1 MTLNLSWIDDFMVL
15 AETGNFSRAA
25 EERHMTQP
33 AFSRRIR
40 ALEDWL
46 GVELFDRSSQ
56 PARLTDAGLWFRKS
70 AQALQAHVARVPG
83 EARAIA
89 EASSQTLRFA
99 ATHALSFSFMPSWLR
114 ALETRTSVGPVNLVS
129 DTQQKCE
136 ALLQQR
142 QVQFVLAHG
151 HAQVAGP
158 LDEAGLPCV
167 VVGHDQLLPVCA
179 PSADGTPTH
188 PLLAAKAAGRGG
200 GKAADKSAS
209 VQLLAYSSESGLGRI
224 LRDVKGP
231 ALERLSVRPVLTAH
245 LASVLRTMALDG
257 RGLAWLPGI
266 LVGEDLAAGR
276 LVLAAD
282 ADWHLDLEI
291 RLYRDRNPM
300 GAAAEA
306 FWDAAGPAGAPGPV
320 KT

>member
-70 AQALQAHVARVPG
+70 AQELQAQVARIPG

-99 ATHALSFSFMPSWLR
+99 ATHALSFSFMPRWLR

-142 QVQFVLAHG
+142 QVQFVLSHG
-151 HAQVAGP
+151 HAAVAGP
-158 LDEAGLPCV
+158 LDEAGFPHV

-179 PSADGTPTH
+179 PTAEGLPAH
-188 PLLAAKAAGRGG
+188 PLVPGSRAAT
-200 GKAADKSAS
+200 
-209 VQLLAYSSESGLGRI
+209 QLLAYSSESGLGRI
-224 LRDVKGP
+224 LRELKGP

-291 RLYRDRNPM
+291 RLHRDRSTM
-300 GAAAEA
+300 GVAAQA
-306 FWDAAGPAGAPGPV
+306 FWDAAEAAS

>member
-70 AQALQAHVARVPG
+70 AQELQAQVARIPG

-99 ATHALSFSFMPSWLR
+99 ATHALSFSFMPRWLR

-136 ALLQQR
+136 ALLQQGGR
-142 QVQFVLAHG
+142 CIRALARTCG
-151 HAQVAGP
+151 GRRTVGRGRVPACRRLARASAGAGVAGR
-158 LDEAGLPCV
+158 DAAAGLQLG
-167 VVGHDQLLPVCA
+167 VGA
-179 PSADGTPTH
+179 RTH
-188 PLLAAKAAGRGG
+188 PARAQGTRAGAAQRAAGDDGG
-200 GKAADKSAS
+200 
-209 VQLLAYSSESGLGRI
+209 SGLGAAHDGARRARSG
-224 LRDVKGP
+224 LVAGDLGGRGPRGGP
-231 ALERLSVRPVLTAH
+231 AGAGRRCR
-245 LASVLRTMALDG
+245 LASGPGDPSASRSQRDG
-257 RGLAWLPGI
+257 
-266 LVGEDLAAGR
+266 VAAQ
-276 LVLAAD
+276 
-282 ADWHLDLEI
+282 
-291 RLYRDRNPM
+291 
-300 GAAAEA
+300 A
-306 FWDAAGPAGAPGPV
+306 FWDAAEAAS